1 MLNFLKIKKMA
12 NPKEK
17 IFTLNFKTTDPVK
30 LHAFMDKYGNNK
42 VEKPKY
48 IYWTRFLDNFYTI
61 ATLEDTYWDVN
72 KLTSAIYKH
81 MENNITFVIFEVSNS
96 PCQGRMVDGFWKAWK
111 QEQDLTGHF
120 KNRKRSQK
128 LKKLTDY
135 IHKKEELKQK
145 EIELQRRKVELE
157 KSLSLKKKE
166 DELRAKEIELE
177 ELEKQLHDT
186 EEIEETPKKRVKWW
200 K

>member
-1 MLNFLKIKKMA
+1 MA

-48 IYWTRFLDNFYTI
+48 IYWTRYLDNFYTI
-61 ATLEDTYWDVN
+61 ATLENTYWNVN
-72 KLTSAIYKH
+72 TLTDAIYKH
-81 MENNITFVIFEVSNS
+81 MEKNIKFVIFEVQDSA
-96 PCQGRMVDGFWKAWK
+96 CQGRMVDEYWKAWK

-120 KNRKRSQK
+120 KNLARARK
-128 LKKLTDY
+128 LKKLTAY
-135 IHKKEELKQK
+135 IKKKTQLEEK
-145 EIELQRRKVELE
+145 EKELLRRRVELE
-157 KSLSLKKKE
+157 KSLSLKKRE
-166 DELRAKEIELE
+166 DELKVKERELD
-177 ELEKQLHDT
+177 ELEKQLHG
-186 EEIEETPKKRVKWW
+186 EPEIIEEPPKKKSRWW